1 MRPDVIWRHAMPAEY
16 PCAVPYDI
24 DSRREW
30 TRLVVPLD
38 EYEVRLANVRGH
50 MAEQGLDALL
60 VVGNAEDPASLTYL
74 ANYRP
79 HFGTSLLL
87 VPLDGEPVMVTSALL
102 HGEPMH
108 SMLWDVIFED
118 LRPAAARA
126 GQPPGTLPELVAEA
140 VAERGLQTGTIGL
153 ASPASMPLSIG
164 LQLRDL
170 LPGVTFEDGTLA
182 ILRPRAIKSEREIEY
197 FRQACR
203 ITRNALEAGID
214 ACLPGTS
221 EREVANVIQA
231 TLMAGGS
238 EQIGFDT
245 AVSSGPRAGLKH
257 ASPRSRLIATG
268 DMVFLDTGAVVGGY
282 HADLSRTLAVAG
294 AGSDEQSMLDAAL
307 EMFRECLRAIR
318 PGVPVRDLYRAAERV
333 ARRTGFI
340 SDYMPNGLGHGLGLS
355 LFEMP
360 FLGPTDESLLEAGMV
375 FALEPML
382 VRYNLGT
389 AVLEESVLVTPT
401 GAEVLSGARW

>member
-1 MRPDVIWRHAMPAEY
+1 
-16 PCAVPYDI
+16 
-24 DSRREW
+24 
-30 TRLVVPLD
+30 
-38 EYEVRLANVRGH
+38 

-60 VVGNAEDPASLTYL
+60 VAGNAEDPASMAYL
-74 ANYRP
+74 ANYTP

-87 VPLDGEPVMVTSALL
+87 VPANGEPVMVTSALL

-108 SMLWDVIFED
+108 SMLWDVIFDD
-118 LRPAAARA
+118 LRPAAAQA
-126 GQPPGTLPELVAEA
+126 GRPPGTLTEQVAQAIGEQGLEA
-140 VAERGLQTGTIGL
+140 GKIGL
-153 ASPASMPLSIG
+153 VSPASFPLSIG
-164 LQLRDL
+164 LQLREL
-170 LPGVTFEDGTLA
+170 LPGVTFEDGTMA
-182 ILRPRAIKSEREIEY
+182 VLRPRAIKSEREIEF

-203 ITRNALEAGID
+203 ITRTALEAGID
-214 ACLPGTS
+214 ACLPGTT

-231 TLMAGGS
+231 TLMASGS

-257 ASPRSRLIATG
+257 ASPTNRVLAAG

-294 AGSDEQSMLDAAL
+294 AGSEEQAMLNAAL
-307 EMFRECLRAIR
+307 EMFRECLRVVR
-318 PGVPVRDLYRAAERV
+318 PGAPVRDLYRAAERV

-340 SDYMPNGLGHGLGLS
+340 ADYMPNGLGHGLGLS

-360 FLGPTDESLLEAGMV
+360 FLGPSDDSLLQEGMI

-389 AVLEESVLVTPT
+389 AVIEESILVTPD

>member
-1 MRPDVIWRHAMPAEY
+1 
-16 PCAVPYDI
+16 
-24 DSRREW
+24 
-30 TRLVVPLD
+30 
-38 EYEVRLANVRGH
+38 
-50 MAEQGLDALL
+50 
-60 VVGNAEDPASLTYL
+60 
-74 ANYRP
+74 
-79 HFGTSLLL
+79 
-87 VPLDGEPVMVTSALL
+87 
-102 HGEPMH
+102 
-108 SMLWDVIFED
+108 
-118 LRPAAARA
+118 
-126 GQPPGTLPELVAEA
+126 
-140 VAERGLQTGTIGL
+140 
-153 ASPASMPLSIG
+153 
-164 LQLRDL
+164 
-170 LPGVTFEDGTLA
+170 VTFEDGTLA

-389 AVLEESVLVTPT
+389 AVIEESVLVTPT